1 MEVKTE
7 VKSLRYEKNYD
18 LVRSLKDLKNRPGI
32 ILHPSRVPTTS
43 ESFKIMF
50 DGYTLGAV
58 AVENDVRKTLTEPS
72 AQQGKFTDRLK
83 AWENI
88 HTVEDLSSIF
98 SNKRLREVVGS
109 ETDINKIKSSLT
121 VNQLTMEEFKKLAEH
136 GSQEVLSL
144 YEYFRIYEDS
154 SDFLVRRPKMAI
166 DLQDSN
172 SATVVLN
179 EIDAR
184 KLSSNVYILMER
196 DITSFTS
203 TRNILLS
210 KGSDIKLGFVPSSD
224 ILKNDGADAFKGCVR
239 SAVVNGGAETLC
251 IKLSEIPMVLESLPE
266 DKKGRVS
273 LITYVSPKEFDK
285 EVLVKTA
292 VTTPQLTAY
301 QIDN

>member
-7 VKSLRYEKNYD
+7 VKSLSYEKNYD

-121 VNQLTMEEFKKLAEH
+121 VNQLTMEEFK
-136 GSQEVLSL
+136 S
-144 YEYFRIYEDS
+144 FN
-154 SDFLVRRPKMAI
+154 
-166 DLQDSN
+166 DL
-172 SATVVLN
+172 
-179 EIDAR
+179 
-184 KLSSNVYILMER
+184 
-196 DITSFTS
+196 
-203 TRNILLS
+203 TRS
-210 KGSDIKLGFVPSSD
+210 
-224 ILKNDGADAFKGCVR
+224 
-239 SAVVNGGAETLC
+239 
-251 IKLSEIPMVLESLPE
+251 
-266 DKKGRVS
+266 
-273 LITYVSPKEFDK
+273 
-285 EVLVKTA
+285 
-292 VTTPQLTAY
+292 
-301 QIDN
+301 